1 MGMQIGK
8 KFNPVPGYTL
18 LLDGTLPESYPGTG
32 STWID
37 LSSRGNSAGL
47 GGSPTFTRI
56 STGASA
62 LTFNGTNQYGAL
74 GELGLSRS
82 FTISTWIRRAN
93 TSSTGWILG
102 AGWVATT
109 GDGAGLGVALG
120 FQGSTLALTTWG
132 NGGYVSYGGLGAGQW
147 YHVVAT
153 QTAGPTA
160 SSSGWNAVI
169 YVNGA
174 EVSTGGFYNYHYYS
188 TGGAATS
195 YLARNS
201 HSSIDSYNYFAGDIG
216 QILVYNSTTLTATQV
231 REAFQQTRSRY
242 GV

>member
-18 LLDGTLPESYPGTG
+18 LLDGTIPQSYPGTG
-32 STWID
+32 STWTD

-47 GGSPTFTRI
+47 SGSPTFTRI

-62 LTFNGTNQYGAL
+62 LTFNGSNQYGAL
-74 GELGLSRS
+74 GELGLGGN
-82 FTISTWIRRAN
+82 FTISAWVRRAN

-102 AGWVATT
+102 GGWVAST

-132 NGGYVSYGGLGAGQW
+132 NVGYVSYSGLAAGQW

-153 QTAGPTA
+153 GESA
-160 SSSGWNAVI
+160 SWVGKL
-169 YVNGA
+169 YVNGS
-174 EVSTGGFYNYHYYS
+174 EVSSGGFYNYYYYT

-195 YLARNS
+195 YLGRNS
-201 HSSIDSYNYFAGDIG
+201 HSSIGSYDYFAGDIG
-216 QILVYNSTTLTATQV
+216 QVLVYNSLTLSPVQV
-231 REAFQQTRSRY
+231 RDAFQQTRARY